1 MALIS
6 NEFVQAFI
14 GVVAAPHLYVTDET
28 PADLEA
34 RENLLDKAFGAARFE
49 KTVERLREGPLAG
62 RRASRSW
69 RKMRARSSA
78 PCVCGRS
85 EPAMCLLF
93 YSGPSRS
100 PRPIARAGLAAA

>member
-6 NEFVQAFI
+6 NEFVQAPAFI
-14 GVVAAPHLYVTDET
+14 GVVATPHPYVTDET
-28 PADLEA
+28 PADFEA
-34 RENLLDKAFGAARFE
+34 RENLLGEAFGAARFE
-49 KTVERLREGPLAG
+49 KTVERLREGRLPAPGLALVAKDAAALIG
-62 RRASRSW
+62 
-69 RKMRARSSA
+69 
-78 PCVCGRS
+78 VCGRP